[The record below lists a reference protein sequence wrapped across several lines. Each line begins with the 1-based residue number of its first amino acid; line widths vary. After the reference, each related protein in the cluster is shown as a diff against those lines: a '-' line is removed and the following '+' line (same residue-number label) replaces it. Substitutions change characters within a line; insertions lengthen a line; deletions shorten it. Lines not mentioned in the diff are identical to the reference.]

1 MRLAR
6 LARTILALGFL
17 AVPLAA
23 EAQPAGKVYRVGWLA
38 GAAAADSPLVYGAF
52 LQGRRDH
59 GYTEGSNL
67 IIERRTAQGDLDR
80 LPALAAEL
88 VRLHVDVIVATTSV
102 VRRRGQGRDDHH
114 PNCDGEQLRPGR
126 TRARGES
133 RGAGGAMS
141 PD

>member
-38 GAAAADSPLVYGAF
+38 GAAAADSPFVYGAF
-52 LQGRRDH
+52 LQGLRDH

-67 IIERRTAQGDLDR
+67 IIEHRTARAIWIGS
-80 LPALAAEL
+80 PP
-88 VRLHVDVIVATTSV
+88 SP
-102 VRRRGQGRDDHH
+102 
-114 PNCDGEQLRPGR
+114 PNWFAS
-126 TRARGES
+126 TWT
-133 RGAGGAMS
+133 
-141 PD
+141 